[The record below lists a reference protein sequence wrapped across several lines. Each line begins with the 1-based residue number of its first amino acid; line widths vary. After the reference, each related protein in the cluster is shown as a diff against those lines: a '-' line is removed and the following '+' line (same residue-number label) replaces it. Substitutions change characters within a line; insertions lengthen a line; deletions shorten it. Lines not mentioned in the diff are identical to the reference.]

1 MIYFEDLETGTYVLV
16 DESNE
21 KEIEK
26 LRHNKRYKEY
36 FMLLED

>member
-16 DESNE
+16 DENNE

-26 LRHNKRYKEY
+26 LRNDKRYKEY